1 MRGRNKKVS
10 LRRIHRK
17 TKGKHKMKKLLTL
30 TIILLMLPLTLATN
44 YYLYDELTV
53 DFSLDTEIFLSG
65 TGSLNNLIANVYL
78 IPLDDQ
84 LQTINTF
91 SESSTPTAETDKNS
105 DSLRFTWTEQ
115 SPSYNF
121 GYDSVVKIQNRL
133 FMVPEVN
140 FPYSQIPEEYNEYV
154 QAAEIIDINS
164 DIISQASEI
173 IENEDNAYLAVHEIA
188 DWVYNNIEYDLNTV
202 TAKAA
207 KQSSWTLE
215 NRQGVCDE
223 ITSLFIS
230 MTRSIGIPA
239 RFVSGVA
246 YTNLYDDF
254 GNHGWAE
261 VYYPDY
267 GWVPYDVT
275 FDQFG
280 WIDPTHVALQKTADA
295 GSSSITYSWEAN
307 GDINLETGEI
317 SSLGEITSLG
327 NDMEQVFDI
336 NLHAI
341 ETEVAPGSYVPIR
354 VRVVNPFN
362 GYISDQLT
370 VTKAPDLTE
379 KNVKVT
385 ALGPKQT
392 KDIFWIVKIPEDA
405 DSGYIYTTTIEVRD
419 TFNSLDS
426 EDITF
431 APDAGYKY
439 ISLEEAE
446 EMVDSMTIDEEDQFS
461 SQVVLSCQLD
471 KDYYYSFSQANI
483 ECNVRSINDNLPH
496 LEICLKENCEIF
508 ALTKNSEK
516 DFTFP
521 ITPSN
526 DPVVV
531 NLKNSEID
539 VKRVLLLNY
548 LEKPEIKIA
557 RIGINSMNYDELID
571 IPLTISS
578 QTPIKD
584 VNLNMN
590 RFQPI
595 TIDELDGTK
604 TFTISTNTKHFNA
617 EKISIKIEF
626 KDEEGNFYEQ
636 EYTQQIKVN
645 NLPWYWNFINIFR
658 S

>member
-1 MRGRNKKVS
+1 
-10 LRRIHRK
+10 
-17 TKGKHKMKKLLTL
+17 MKKLLTL

>member
-1 MRGRNKKVS
+1 
-10 LRRIHRK
+10 
-17 TKGKHKMKKLLTL
+17 MKKLLTF
-30 TIILLMLPLTLATN
+30 TIILLILPLTLATN
-44 YYLYDELTV
+44 YNYYNELTI
-53 DFSLDTEIFLSG
+53 DFSLDSEIFLSG
-65 TGSLNNLIANVYL
+65 PGSLNNLNANVYL
-78 IPLDDQ
+78 VPLEDPI
-84 LQTINTF
+84 QTVNTF
-91 SESSTPTAETDKNS
+91 SESSSPTAEADKDS
-105 DSLRFTWTEQ
+105 SSLRFTWTEQ
-115 SPSYNF
+115 APSYQF
-121 GYDSVVKIQNRL
+121 GYDSVVKTQNRL
-133 FMVPEVN
+133 FHVPDIN
-140 FPYSQIPEEYNEYV
+140 FPYSEIPEEYTEYV
-154 QAAEIIDINS
+154 QASEIIDINS
-164 DIISQASEI
+164 DIINQASEI
-173 IENEDNAYLAVHEIA
+173 IANEDNAYLAVHEIA

-207 KQSSWTLE
+207 KQSSWVLD

-239 RFVSGVA
+239 RFVSGIA
-246 YTNLYDDF
+246 YTNLYSDF

-261 VYYPDY
+261 VYYPEY

-295 GSSSITYSWEAN
+295 GSSSITYNWEAN
-307 GDINLETGEI
+307 GDLSLETGEI
-317 SSLGEITSLG
+317 TSQGEITSMG
-327 NDMEQVFDI
+327 DEMEQVFDI
-336 NLHAI
+336 NLHAV

-354 VRVVNPFN
+354 VRVVNPFS

-379 KNVKVT
+379 KNVKVV

-392 KDIFWIVKIPEDA
+392 KDMFWIVKIPEDA

-426 EDITF
+426 EEITF
-431 APDAGYKY
+431 SPDAGYEY
-439 ISLEEAE
+439 ISLSEAE
-446 EMVDSMTIDEEDQFS
+446 EMVDSMTVDEEDQFS
-461 SQVVLSCQLD
+461 SQVVLSCIPD
-471 KDYYYSFSQANI
+471 RDYYYSFSAANI
-483 ECNVRSINDNLPH
+483 ECNVRSINDNLDH
-496 LEICLKENCEIF
+496 LEICLGESCEDF
-508 ALTKNSEK
+508 ALPKSSEK

-521 ITPSN
+521 IIPSS

-539 VKRVLLLNY
+539 VKRVILLNFI
-548 LEKPEIKIA
+548 EKPEVKIA
-557 RIGINSMNYDELID
+557 RIGLSSLNYDEPID

-578 QTPIKD
+578 QTPVKD
-584 VNLNMN
+584 ITLNMN

-595 TIDELDGTK
+595 VLDELDGTK
-604 TFTISTNTKHFNA
+604 TFTITTNTKHFNA

-626 KDEEGNFYEQ
+626 EDEEGNFYEE
-636 EYTQQIKVN
+636 EYTQPIKVN
-645 NLPWYWNFINIFR
+645 NLPWYWSFINIFR